1 MSRISFDVG
10 DYQKQ
15 IDKGVTQDGL
25 LYFNPINRNIA
36 VGGTDAF
43 VNFSNLMIN
52 DNQQLT
58 DNYTNTSKYLIDNYI
73 TIDNNSKDYYSV
85 DKANDII
92 GTTDTTMVNG
102 YIQQNM
108 QTLINGIPYE
118 GAFDYTYSYAH
129 GQVVGM
135 EYWFQ
140 TTKQYTIYYPDV
152 IDKQFSMLLLFVYQE
167 GSQDINLTP
176 IIATTDGTHDTTIN
190 FLARRNSVWD
200 DGIYPNV
207 SSTIYKAFWI

>member
-1 MSRISFDVG
+1 MDGDYNMSRISFDVG

-73 TIDNNSKDYYSV
+73 TIDNNSKYYYSV

-92 GTTDTTMVNG
+92 GTTNTTMVNG
-102 YIQQNM
+102 YIQQNA
-108 QTLINGIPYE
+108 N
-118 GAFDYTYSYAH
+118 
-129 GQVVGM
+129 
-135 EYWFQ
+135 
-140 TTKQYTIYYPDV
+140 
-152 IDKQFSMLLLFVYQE
+152 FSAK
-167 GSQDINLTP
+167 SI
-176 IIATTDGTHDTTIN
+176 
-190 FLARRNSVWD
+190 
-200 DGIYPNV
+200 
-207 SSTIYKAFWI
+207 